1 MGTRVLHVVAFIVA
15 IGCTVTGQQA
25 DGEIIAIQGWSG
37 AGIEYGSGNGLNV
50 GYDFTVGD
58 TPILVTKLGVYDYG
72 ADGLGQSHDVGI
84 WNVAVS
90 SSTPLVS
97 ATVLSGTGSPAE
109 GPVINNAGQFRFVE
123 LDSALA
129 LDANTTYRIG
139 AYYGNTSDVHVRT
152 RWAIPLSLGPLPV
165 KSPTTVAAIAGFLQC
180 SVPPTQR
187 IGHSRTSARTFSLWL
202 CPSRVRSSGCWL
214 VAALPG
220 SCSCS
225 AVGRGTSRTLK
236 RPQRRQQRPQTQA
249 RAICL
254 QSSAILA
261 RSRTL
266 ERVLEIMC
274 HPSTQGRTMRTLS
287 PLGLLT
293 PSYP

>member
-152 RWAIPLSLGPLPV
+152 PLGD
-165 KSPTTVAAIAGFLQC
+165 TTVTWTTASEITYNGGRYRWISSVQCPTDATNRPFAYFGPNFQFVAVPEPCSLIGLLVGGGIAG
-180 SVPPTQR
+180 V
-187 IGHSRTSARTFSLWL
+187 
-202 CPSRVRSSGCWL
+202 VL
-214 VAALPG
+214 VL
-220 SCSCS
+220 
-225 AVGRGTSRTLK
+225 RR
-236 RPQRRQQRPQTQA
+236 RPR
-249 RAICL
+249 
-254 QSSAILA
+254 
-261 RSRTL
+261 
-266 ERVLEIMC
+266 
-274 HPSTQGRTMRTLS
+274 
-287 PLGLLT
+287 
-293 PSYP
+293 